1 MLYNPAALLILLYIA
16 AQQAP
21 ADPAEPPNDIV
32 EETAPIIQS
41 AFDPLVL
48 IRVRGID

>member
-1 MLYNPAALLILLYIA
+1 MLYNPAALLILHYVA

-21 ADPAEPPNDIV
+21 ADPAETLNDIA

-41 AFDPLVL
+41 VFDPLLL